1 LAEKSE
7 RFVLTRE
14 FLFEP
19 GNVIEEALAC
29 EAKKIESEL
38 RILKIQLLHLLV
50 TRRQYFAILNALN
63 GLGATVA
70 RREETEIAED
80 LTGWKVDTHFTKAI
94 PATDAVVHCIGHIAF
109 TKYDVTLAEAAP
121 GHKRL

>member
-1 LAEKSE
+1 MTEKSE
-7 RFVLTRE
+7 RFVLTCE

-29 EAKKIESEL
+29 EAKKIKSEL
-38 RILKIQLLHLLV
+38 RVLKIKLLHLLV

-63 GLGATVA
+63 GLGATVT

-80 LTGWKVDTHFTKAI
+80 LTGWKVDTLF
-94 PATDAVVHCIGHIAF
+94 
-109 TKYDVTLAEAAP
+109 
-121 GHKRL
+121 HKGDTGR